1 MWLTL
6 RTIDSLFNRFEKD
19 FSDFTG
25 FPKPD
30 DPSYEY
36 TQEKIESEKTI
47 SIKETWRSNGSVFT
61 RVSSTPREKK
71 LDEKEIR
78 RQISDAVAAEN
89 YEQASN
95 LKKLLVKKGE

>member
-19 FSDFTG
+19 FSDFAG

-30 DPSYEY
+30 DPRYEY

-47 SIKETWRSNGSVFT
+47 SIKETWRSNESVFT

-78 RQISDAVAAEN
+78 KQIADAVAAEN
-89 YEQASN
+89 YEQAAN